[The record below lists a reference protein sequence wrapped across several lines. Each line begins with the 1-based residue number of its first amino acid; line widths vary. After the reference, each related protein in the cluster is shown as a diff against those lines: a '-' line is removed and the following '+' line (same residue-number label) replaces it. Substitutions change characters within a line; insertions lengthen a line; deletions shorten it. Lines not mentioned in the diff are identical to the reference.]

1 MDKEQLSEVF
11 SLAEYL
17 GFDPKTEINSKV
29 FNHVCNGLDTYYIP
43 DLEYYLV
50 LCEIQKWLREV
61 HNIHISPMFIGPDTN
76 KYQYRTDVE
85 GSGNT
90 GEYSKW
96 FTNFEECFVDG
107 LMFGLNL
114 LKNENN

>member
-50 LCEIQKWLREV
+50 LCEIQLWLLEEKEILV
-61 HNIHISPMFIGPDTN
+61 ELNSTFSKMYGYIVYKGASPYPSTN
-76 KYQYRTDVE
+76 AQDFKNYR
-85 GSGNT
+85 NALAT
-90 GEYSKW
+90 GILES
-96 FTNFEECFVDG
+96 
-107 LMFGLNL
+107 LNL